1 MDKGLIK
8 IWGAFLRFFT
18 MGSFILKKK
27 MKNLIEDFLIPIKC
41 QYVLAKILACQHT
54 MTYKK

>member
-1 MDKGLIK
+1 MDKGSIK
-8 IWGAFLRFFT
+8 IWGALLQFFA

-27 MKNLIEDFLIPIKC
+27 MKNLIEDFLISIKC

-54 MTYKK
+54 VICKK